1 MLRPYLFCLFPPHH
15 LIHNPGVTLD
25 DLHHLGGDIFLHVVR
40 HRDAVVAVSV
50 HLHSGVHSLKEAV
63 LIDACQD
70 KAALVQGL
78 RTLCTGA
85 DTEGRERVPHADEEA
100 ALLRQGAAVAD
111 RGEGVHLQV
120 IIITETYYIF
130 IKFIP
135 LSNANT
141 RLKFNSKSGNP

>member
-1 MLRPYLFCLFPPHH
+1 MR
-15 LIHNPGVTLD
+15 
-25 DLHHLGGDIFLHVVR
+25 
-40 HRDAVVAVSV
+40 
-50 HLHSGVHSLKEAV
+50 
-63 LIDACQD
+63 IDACQD
-70 KAALVQGL
+70 ETALVQGL
-78 RTLCTGA
+78 GALGGGA
-85 DTEGRERVPHADEEA
+85 DAHRRERVPHAGEET

-141 RLKFNSKSGNP
+141 RLKFSSKSGKP

>member
-1 MLRPYLFCLFPPHH
+1 MR
-15 LIHNPGVTLD
+15 T
-25 DLHHLGGDIFLHVVR
+25 
-40 HRDAVVAVSV
+40 
-50 HLHSGVHSLKEAV
+50 
-63 LIDACQD
+63 DACQD
-70 KAALVQGL
+70 KAALVQSLGPL
-78 RTLCTGA
+78 RGSA
-85 DTEGRERVPHADEEA
+85 DTHRERVPHAGEET

-141 RLKFNSKSGNP
+141 RLKFSSKSGKP